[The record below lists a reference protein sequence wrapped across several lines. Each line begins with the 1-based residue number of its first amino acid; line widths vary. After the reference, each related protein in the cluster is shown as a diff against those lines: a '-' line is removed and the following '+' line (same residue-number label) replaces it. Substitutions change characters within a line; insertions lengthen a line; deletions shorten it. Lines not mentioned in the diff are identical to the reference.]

1 MMRGLVS
8 VVLPIYGV
16 EKYLDRCVNSIV
28 NQTYSNLE
36 IILVDDGSKDNCPAI
51 CDAWAERDSRIKV
64 IHKVN
69 AGLGM
74 ARNTGIEHATGE
86 YICFF
91 DSDDYV
97 ALDTVE
103 KAYKLAETEQSDIVL
118 FGLSN
123 VDRNGNVTQTFIPRT
138 DKTTYAG
145 AEVQNVFLPDL
156 IAGKKNGLR
165 KNLYMSSCVC
175 LYSLNMIQK
184 YNWRFASER
193 DIISE
198 DVYSLLCLYKY
209 VRRVSVLHE
218 ALYFYCENGASLTH
232 VYREDRYKRICHF
245 HETCVNKALEL
256 EYSKE
261 VISRLQEPLISFVI
275 AAMKMIV
282 RSAPVSEMEKRKM
295 LKEILTGYMRKVQWQ
310 DRNVQTSRSRKIF
323 EFCMEK
329 RLVWGCYIL
338 LKMAY
343 R

>member
-51 CDAWAERDSRIKV
+51 CDAWAERDARIKV
-64 IHKVN
+64 VHKAN

-198 DVYSLLCLYKY
+198 DVYSLLCLYKN

-218 ALYFYCENGASLTH
+218 ALYFYCENETSLTRT
-232 VYREDRYKRICHF
+232 YRKDRFERICHF
-245 HETCVNKALEL
+245 HKTVTDKAKELQYGSVVVN
-256 EYSKE
+256 
-261 VISRLQEPLISFVI
+261 RFQEPFLSYLI
-275 AAMKMIV
+275 AAMKMVVGADI
-282 RSAPVSEMEKRKM
+282 PETEKRKTIHDM
-295 LKEILTGYMRKVQWQ
+295 VNSDYMKQFEWSKERHDSSLKRALFCFLIKKRCALLCYLILK
-310 DRNVQTSRSRKIF
+310 
-323 EFCMEK
+323 
-329 RLVWGCYIL
+329 L
-338 LKMAY
+338 
-343 R
+343 